1 MHHANMMTTLGL
13 PLIALS
19 LALTGCAG
27 PIKSQKNAY
36 SYLGRVVEKAEDTVT
51 EPLSRATNDPTPSVL
66 LGTVGAGAAIAYEAL
81 PKTKKETYQ
90 RYKVA
95 LEQGETITLRSYVE
109 GIAPNDCVRVWIAG
123 PGVSPVYWYAPDQA
137 QLERANECAK

>member
-1 MHHANMMTTLGL
+1 MTVLRTTLML
-13 PLIALS
+13 VAASMI
-19 LALTGCAG
+19 GCAG

-51 EPLSRATNDPTPSVL
+51 EPLTRATNDPTPSVL
-66 LGTVGAGAAIAYEAL
+66 QARTGAAGVIAYELL

-90 RYKVA
+90 RYKIA
-95 LEQGETITLRSYVE
+95 LEQGESVTLRSYAKDISLNE
-109 GIAPNDCVRVWIAG
+109 CVRVWIAG

-137 QLERANECAK
+137 ELERAAECAPNGERN